1 MYLKDRLVT
10 STDIQGVGGVNEG
23 GFMPVQATYGT
34 ALDGFMVR
42 QDYQPIV
49 KNLVRTEMFLWPQLA
64 KEQAEADQIQ
74 GMSEGQEPYSGF
86 VDKIDLNPPENPS
99 DIIPFVYN
107 GVPQGVKAIGGVIK
121 FGHYA
126 RSLYDQQGKPYG
138 DIAARRT
145 QKLLQNVL
153 RNLER
158 ALFIGDATRNP
169 LEFNGI
175 EAQMSAQNRFHAS
188 VINGD
193 SVVQKLRAIVRLA
206 VNDPYIMRK
215 IDFIYCSG
223 LALELIEEEVQQRL
237 EYHNLDSIR
246 PGLRVP
252 GIITQAGVVP
262 ILPTPYIQ
270 DILNPN
276 GPDQVVFY
284 LMDKDSLT
292 WKGVYPQGGQRT
304 FEPQIFEVAS
314 YTQNAAPYLLEK
326 RMALCYGTLFSENQG
341 LGLYRLTVDIPKG
354 RVGTI

>member
-1 MYLKDRLVT
+1 MFATQPV
-10 STDIQGVGGVNEG
+10 IQNPAIGDQGNFV
-23 GFMPVQATYGT
+23 PVQAMFDT

-42 QDYQPIV
+42 NDYLPIV
-49 KNLVRTEMFLWPQLA
+49 RNIMRTEMLLWPQLV
-64 KEQAEADQIQ
+64 KEAAEGDQVQ

-86 VDKIDLNPPENPS
+86 VDKIDLNPPENPT
-99 DIIPFVYN
+99 DIIPFVFN
-107 GVPQGVKAIGGVIK
+107 GVPQGIKAIGGVIK

-158 ALFIGDATRNP
+158 ALFIGNATRNP

-175 EAQMSAQNRFHAS
+175 EAQMHPDNRFHAS

-193 SVVQKLRAIVRLA
+193 SVVQKLRSIIRLA
-206 VNDPYIMRK
+206 VNDPYIIRR
-215 IDFIYCSG
+215 ISYIWCSG
-223 LALELIEEEVQQRL
+223 LALELIEEEVQQKL
-237 EYHNLDSIR
+237 EYHNLDEIR

-252 GIITQAGVVP
+252 AIVTQAGLLP
-262 ILPTPYIQ
+262 IIPTPFLQ
-270 DILNPN
+270 DIRNPD

-284 LMDKDSLT
+284 LMEKDALV

-304 FEPQIFEVAS
+304 LEPQIFEVGS

-326 RMALCYGTLFSENQG
+326 RMALCYGTLFAENNG

-354 RVGTI
+354 RIGTI